1 MKPIILPKSKHMKVS
16 KKLHERISKLETIIL
31 AQKVLRH
38 NRSSCS
44 FSSAEKAE
52 NPLKADTGG
61 SIQKD
66 KNEGREI
73 EAKAEQDL

>member
-1 MKPIILPKSKHMKVS
+1 MKPIILPKSKHLKVS

-31 AQKVLRH
+31 AQKVFKH
-38 NRSSCS
+38 SQSSYIFNS
-44 FSSAEKAE
+44 TERPD

-66 KNEGREI
+66 KNELKETKI
-73 EAKAEQDL
+73 KAEQEL